1 MNWVIGKK
9 QKKRRNRIKAQFGKN
24 PMELEAWESLEKRMR
39 EIRMYEELVVQ
50 DVKKEEW
57 QSAGSVDTVT
67 WNDLEMD
74 RVFARIN
81 HTRTYMGE
89 QILYHRLHNMQTR
102 QSCEDMEKRIAFFSR
117 RESIRTEIEE
127 KLMRIGKQKESCY
140 LPFFLT
146 EEINQLVIPGAILY
160 FLQGLLVFCLIGA
173 ILLRSN
179 LWATGFL
186 VVAVVNLLIYLHTK
200 CKYEGNLFMVSS
212 LKELFDF
219 CNWIV
224 KKLEP
229 DRPEILHAL
238 EKTQKLSHR
247 MLRWQTRKY
256 QSISGDVTGI
266 LWDYIAGITLHDVV
280 AFYRIQ
286 KTLRACKKET
296 MQLYTFAGEID
307 MEIAIA
313 SFRKSLPQ
321 WCCPSLP
328 RDGAIRVEDIRHP
341 LLADAIPNDFV
352 LKKGW
357 VLTGANASG
366 KSTFMKAVAINV
378 ILAQTIN
385 TCVAKNM
392 KMPAIQVMTS
402 MALRDDVLQGE
413 SYYMREIKYLK
424 RMLDELETG
433 EPMLFVIDEIL
444 KGTNTR
450 ERLAASNAILSY
462 MVQKQGFLLIAT
474 HDLELVYAL
483 KNRYDTYYFDSQ
495 VHEKDIVFPY
505 KIRRGIVG
513 KTNAIDLM
521 ELLDFPE
528 EITDQARR
536 EVGKR

>member
-9 QKKRRNRIKAQFGKN
+9 QKRRNRIKAQFGKN

-50 DVKKEEW
+50 GVKKEEW
-57 QSAGSVDTVT
+57 QRAGSVDTVT

-102 QSCEDMEKRIAFFSR
+102 QSCEDMEKRISFFSR

-146 EEINQLVIPGAILY
+146 EEINPLVIPGAILY
-160 FLQGLLVFCLIGA
+160 FLQGLLAFCLIGA
-173 ILLRSN
+173 ILLQSN

-280 AFYRIQ
+280 AFYHIQ

-321 WCCPSLP
+321 WCCPSLQS
-328 RDGAIRVEDIRHP
+328 DGAISVEKISHP
-341 LLADAIPNDFV
+341 LMADAIPNDFV
-352 LKKGW
+352 LKKGV

-495 VHEKDIVFPY
+495 VREKDIVFPY

-536 EVGKR
+536 EAGKR

>member
-1 MNWVIGKK
+1 MNWAIGKK
-9 QKKRRNRIKAQFGKN
+9 QKRRNRIKAQFGKN

-117 RESIRTEIEE
+117 RESIRAEIEE

-146 EEINQLVIPGAILY
+146 EEINPLVIPGAILY
-160 FLQGLLVFCLIGA
+160 FLQGLLDFCLIGA

-321 WCCPSLP
+321 WCCPSLQS
-328 RDGAIRVEDIRHP
+328 DGAISVEEISHP
-341 LLADAIPNDFV
+341 LMADAIPNDFV
-352 LKKGW
+352 LKKGV

-424 RMLDELETG
+424 RMLDELKTG

>member
-9 QKKRRNRIKAQFGKN
+9 QKRRNRIKAQFGKN

-102 QSCEDMEKRIAFFSR
+102 QSCEDMEKRISFFSC

-146 EEINQLVIPGAILY
+146 EEINPLVIPGAILY
-160 FLQGLLVFCLIGA
+160 FLQGLLAFCLIGA
-173 ILLRSN
+173 ILLQSN

-321 WCCPSLP
+321 WCCPSLQS
-328 RDGAIRVEDIRHP
+328 DGAISVEKISHP
-341 LLADAIPNDFV
+341 LMADAIPNDFV
-352 LKKGW
+352 LKKGV

-424 RMLDELETG
+424 RMLDELKTG

-495 VHEKDIVFPY
+495 VREKDIVFPY

>member
-1 MNWVIGKK
+1 M
-9 QKKRRNRIKAQFGKN
+9 
-24 PMELEAWESLEKRMR
+24 
-39 EIRMYEELVVQ
+39 
-50 DVKKEEW
+50 
-57 QSAGSVDTVT
+57 
-67 WNDLEMD
+67 
-74 RVFARIN
+74 
-81 HTRTYMGE
+81 
-89 QILYHRLHNMQTR
+89 
-102 QSCEDMEKRIAFFSR
+102 
-117 RESIRTEIEE
+117 
-127 KLMRIGKQKESCY
+127 
-140 LPFFLT
+140 
-146 EEINQLVIPGAILY
+146 
-160 FLQGLLVFCLIGA
+160 
-173 ILLRSN
+173 
-179 LWATGFL
+179 
-186 VVAVVNLLIYLHTK
+186 
-200 CKYEGNLFMVSS
+200 FMVSS

-266 LWDYIAGITLHDVV
+266 FWDYIAGITLHDVV

-321 WCCPSLP
+321 WCCPSLQS
-328 RDGAIRVEDIRHP
+328 DGAISVEKISHP
-341 LLADAIPNDFV
+341 LMADAIPNDFV
-352 LKKGW
+352 LKKGV

-424 RMLDELETG
+424 RMLDELKTG

-483 KNRYDTYYFDSQ
+483 KKRYDTYYFDSQ

-536 EVGKR
+536 EAGKR

>member
-9 QKKRRNRIKAQFGKN
+9 QKRRNRIKAQFGKN

-102 QSCEDMEKRIAFFSR
+102 QSCEDMEKRISFFSC

-146 EEINQLVIPGAILY
+146 EEINPLVIPGAILY
-160 FLQGLLVFCLIGA
+160 FLQGLLAFCLIGA
-173 ILLRSN
+173 ILLRTN

-256 QSISGDVTGI
+256 QSMSGDVTGI

-321 WCCPSLP
+321 WCCPSLQS
-328 RDGAIRVEDIRHP
+328 DGAISVEEIRHP
-341 LLADAIPNDFV
+341 LMADAIPNDFV
-352 LKKGW
+352 LKKGV

-424 RMLDELETG
+424 RMLDELKTG
-433 EPMLFVIDEIL
+433 ESMLFVIDEIL

>member
-1 MNWVIGKK
+1 MNWMIWKK
-9 QKKRRNRIKAQFGKN
+9 QKRRNRIKAQFGKN

-39 EIRMYEELVVQ
+39 EIRMYEELVMQ
-50 DVKKEEW
+50 DAKKEEG

-89 QILYHRLHNMQTR
+89 QILYHRLHHMQT
-102 QSCEDMEKRIAFFSR
+102 QQACEDMEKRIAFFSCQ
-117 RESIRTEIEE
+117 ESIRTEIEE
-127 KLMRIGKQKESCY
+127 KLMRIGKQKENCY

-146 EEINQLVIPGAILY
+146 EEMNPPVIPCAILY
-160 FLQGLLVFCLIGA
+160 VLQGLLAFCLIGT

-200 CKYEGNLFMVSS
+200 YKYEGNLFMVSS

-229 DRPEILHAL
+229 GRPEILYAL
-238 EKTQKLSHR
+238 EKTQKLSR
-247 MLRWQTRKY
+247 RILRWQTRKY
-256 QSISGDVTGI
+256 QSISGDVTAI
-266 LWDYIAGITLHDVV
+266 LWDYIAGITLYDVV

-286 KTLRACKKET
+286 KTLRACQKEA

-321 WCCPSLP
+321 WCCPSLQS
-328 RDGAIRVEDIRHP
+328 DGGICVEEICHP
-341 LLADAIPNDFV
+341 LMADAIPNDFV
-352 LKKGW
+352 LKKGV

-378 ILAQTIN
+378 ILAQTID

-392 KMPAIQVMTS
+392 KLPAIKVMTS
-402 MALRDDVLQGE
+402 MALRDDVLEGE

-424 RMLDELETG
+424 RMLDELKTG
-433 EPMLFVIDEIL
+433 EPVLFVIDEIL

-462 MVQKQGFLLIAT
+462 MAQKQGFFLIAT

-483 KNRYDTYYFDSQ
+483 ESQYDTYYFDSQ
-495 VHEKDIVFPY
+495 VHGKDIVFPY

-528 EITDQARR
+528 EITGQARR
-536 EVGKR
+536 EAGKR

>member
-1 MNWVIGKK
+1 MNWMIGKK
-9 QKKRRNRIKAQFGKN
+9 QKRRDRIKAQFGKN
-24 PMELEAWESLEKRMR
+24 PMELEAWKSLEKRMR
-39 EIRMYEELVVQ
+39 EIRMYEELVMQ
-50 DVKKEEW
+50 DAKKEEG
-57 QSAGSVDTVT
+57 QRAGSVDTVT

-89 QILYHRLHNMQTR
+89 QILYHRLHHMQT
-102 QSCEDMEKRIAFFSR
+102 QQTCEDMEKRIAFFSCQ
-117 RESIRTEIEE
+117 ESIRTEIEE
-127 KLMRIGKQKESCY
+127 KLMRIGKQKENCY

-146 EEINQLVIPGAILY
+146 EEMNPSDIPCAILY
-160 FLQGLLVFCLIGA
+160 FLQGLLAFWLIGT
-173 ILLRSN
+173 IWLRSN

-186 VVAVVNLLIYLHTK
+186 VVAVVNLLLYLHTK
-200 CKYEGNLFMVSS
+200 YKYEGNLFMVSS

-229 DRPEILHAL
+229 GRQEILYAL
-238 EKTQKLSHR
+238 EKTQKLSR
-247 MLRWQTRKY
+247 RILRWQTRKY
-256 QSISGDVTGI
+256 QSISGDVTAI
-266 LWDYIAGITLHDVV
+266 LWDYIAGMTLYDVV

-286 KTLRACKKET
+286 KTLRACQKEA

-321 WCCPSLP
+321 WCCPSLQS
-328 RDGAIRVEDIRHP
+328 DGAICVEEICHP
-341 LLADAIPNDFV
+341 LMADAIPNDFV
-352 LKKGW
+352 LKKGV

-378 ILAQTIN
+378 ILAQTID

-392 KMPAIQVMTS
+392 KMPAIKVMTS
-402 MALRDDVLQGE
+402 MALRDDVLEGE

-424 RMLDELETG
+424 RMLDELNTG

-462 MVQKQGFLLIAT
+462 MAQKQGFFLIAT

-483 KNRYDTYYFDSQ
+483 ENQYDTYYFDSQ
-495 VHEKDIVFPY
+495 VHGKDIVFPY

-528 EITDQARR
+528 EITGQARR
-536 EVGKR
+536 EAGKR

>member
-9 QKKRRNRIKAQFGKN
+9 QKRRNRIKAQFGKN

-50 DVKKEEW
+50 GVKKEEW
-57 QSAGSVDTVT
+57 QRAGSVDTVT

-102 QSCEDMEKRIAFFSR
+102 QSCEDMEKRISFFSR

-146 EEINQLVIPGAILY
+146 EEINPLVIPGAILY
-160 FLQGLLVFCLIGA
+160 FLQGLLAFCLIGA
-173 ILLRSN
+173 ILLQSN

-280 AFYRIQ
+280 AFYHIQ

-321 WCCPSLP
+321 WCCPSLQS
-328 RDGAIRVEDIRHP
+328 DGAISVEEISHP
-341 LLADAIPNDFV
+341 LMTDAIPNDFV
-352 LKKGW
+352 LKKGV

-424 RMLDELETG
+424 RMLDELKTG

-495 VHEKDIVFPY
+495 VYEKDIVFPY

>member
-1 MNWVIGKK
+1 MNWMIGKK
-9 QKKRRNRIKAQFGKN
+9 QKRRDRIKAQFGKN

-39 EIRMYEELVVQ
+39 EIRMYEELVMQ
-50 DVKKEEW
+50 DAKKEEG
-57 QSAGSVDTVT
+57 QRAGSVDTVT

-89 QILYHRLHNMQTR
+89 QILYHRLHHMQT
-102 QSCEDMEKRIAFFSR
+102 QQACEDMEKRIAFFSCQ
-117 RESIRTEIEE
+117 ESIRTEIEE
-127 KLMRIGKQKESCY
+127 KLMHIGKQKESCY

-146 EEINQLVIPGAILY
+146 EEMNPPVIPCAILY
-160 FLQGLLVFCLIGA
+160 VLQGLLAFCLIGT

-200 CKYEGNLFMVSS
+200 YKYEGNLFMVSS

-229 DRPEILHAL
+229 GRPEILYAL
-238 EKTQKLSHR
+238 EKTQKLSR
-247 MLRWQTRKY
+247 RILRWQTRKY
-256 QSISGDVTGI
+256 QSISGDVTAI
-266 LWDYIAGITLHDVV
+266 LWDYIAGITLYDVV

-286 KTLRACKKET
+286 KTLRACQKEA

-321 WCCPSLP
+321 WCCPSLQS
-328 RDGAIRVEDIRHP
+328 DGGICVEEICHP
-341 LLADAIPNDFV
+341 LMADAIPNDFV
-352 LKKGW
+352 LKKGV

-378 ILAQTIN
+378 ILAQTID

-392 KMPAIQVMTS
+392 KMPAIKVMTS
-402 MALRDDVLQGE
+402 MALRDDVLEGE

-424 RMLDELETG
+424 RMLDELNTG
-433 EPMLFVIDEIL
+433 EPVLFVIDEIL

-462 MVQKQGFLLIAT
+462 MAQKQGFFLIAT

-483 KNRYDTYYFDSQ
+483 ESQYDTYYFDSQ
-495 VHEKDIVFPY
+495 VHGKDIVFPY

-528 EITDQARR
+528 EITGQARR
-536 EVGKR
+536 EAGKR

>member
-9 QKKRRNRIKAQFGKN
+9 QKRRNRIKAQFGKN

-50 DVKKEEW
+50 EVKKEEW

-102 QSCEDMEKRIAFFSR
+102 QSCEDMEKRISFFSR

-146 EEINQLVIPGAILY
+146 EEINPLVIPGAILY

-321 WCCPSLP
+321 WCCPSLQS
-328 RDGAIRVEDIRHP
+328 DGAISVEEISHP
-341 LLADAIPNDFV
+341 LMADAIPNDFV
-352 LKKGW
+352 LKKGV

-424 RMLDELETG
+424 RMLDELKTG

>member
-1 MNWVIGKK
+1 MNWMLGKK
-9 QKKRRNRIKAQFGKN
+9 QKRRNRIKAQFGKN

-39 EIRMYEELVVQ
+39 EIRMYEELVMQ
-50 DVKKEEW
+50 DAKKEEG
-57 QSAGSVDTVT
+57 QRAGSVDTVT

-89 QILYHRLHNMQTR
+89 QILYHRLHHMQT
-102 QSCEDMEKRIAFFSR
+102 QQTCEDMEKRIAFFSCQ
-117 RESIRTEIEE
+117 ESIRTEIEE
-127 KLMRIGKQKESCY
+127 KLMCIGKQKENCY

-146 EEINQLVIPGAILY
+146 EEMSPPVIPCAILY
-160 FLQGLLVFCLIGA
+160 FLQGLLAFCLIGT

-200 CKYEGNLFMVSS
+200 YKYEGNLFMVSS

-229 DRPEILHAL
+229 GRPEILHAL
-238 EKTQKLSHR
+238 EKTQKLSR
-247 MLRWQTRKY
+247 RILRWQTRKY
-256 QSISGDVTGI
+256 QSISGDVTAI
-266 LWDYIAGITLHDVV
+266 LWDYIAGMTLYDVV

-286 KTLRACKKET
+286 KTLRACQKET
-296 MQLYTFAGEID
+296 LQLYTFAGEID

-321 WCCPSLP
+321 WCCPSLQS
-328 RDGAIRVEDIRHP
+328 DGAICVEEICHP
-341 LLADAIPNDFV
+341 LMADAIPNDFV
-352 LKKGW
+352 LKKGV
-357 VLTGANASG
+357 VLTGTNASG

-378 ILAQTIN
+378 ILAQTID

-392 KMPAIQVMTS
+392 KLPAIKVMTS
-402 MALRDDVLQGE
+402 MALRDDVLEGE

-424 RMLDELETG
+424 RMLDELNTG

-462 MVQKQGFLLIAT
+462 MAQKQGFFLIAT

-483 KNRYDTYYFDSQ
+483 ENQYDTYYFDSQ
-495 VHEKDIVFPY
+495 VHGKDIVFPY

-528 EITDQARR
+528 EITGQARR
-536 EVGKR
+536 EAGKR

>member
-9 QKKRRNRIKAQFGKN
+9 QKRRNRIKAQFGKN

-89 QILYHRLHNMQTR
+89 QILYHRMHNMQTR
-102 QSCEDMEKRIAFFSR
+102 QSCEDMEKRISFFSR

-146 EEINQLVIPGAILY
+146 EEINPLVIPGAILY
-160 FLQGLLVFCLIGA
+160 FLQGLLAFCLIGV

-321 WCCPSLP
+321 WCCPSLQS
-328 RDGAIRVEDIRHP
+328 DGAISVEEISHP
-341 LLADAIPNDFV
+341 LMADAIPNDFV
-352 LKKGW
+352 LKKGV

-483 KNRYDTYYFDSQ
+483 KNRYDTYCFDSQ

>member
-9 QKKRRNRIKAQFGKN
+9 QKRRNRIKAQFGKN

-102 QSCEDMEKRIAFFSR
+102 QSCENMEKRISFFSR

-146 EEINQLVIPGAILY
+146 EEINPLVIPGAILY
-160 FLQGLLVFCLIGA
+160 FLQGLLAFCLIGA

-238 EKTQKLSHR
+238 EKTQKLSHW

-321 WCCPSLP
+321 WCCPSLQS
-328 RDGAIRVEDIRHP
+328 DGAISVEEISHP
-341 LLADAIPNDFV
+341 LMADAIPNDFV
-352 LKKGW
+352 LKKGV